1 VFACR
6 PDLLLDFGDFILIIE
21 VDENQH
27 IDDISC
33 ENKRTMEI
41 SRDLGHRNIVFIR
54 FNPDDYMIGNEKITS
69 CWDKQNWYFCG

>member
-1 VFACR
+1 V
-6 PDLLLDFGDFILIIE
+6 LDFGDFILIE

-27 IDDISC
+27 IDYISC

-54 FNPDDYMIGNEKITS
+54 FNPDDYMIEMKRLRRAGS
-69 CWDKQNWYFCG
+69 KQNWYFCG